1 MSPIRSATSLE
12 SPLNELIMICL
23 NPCGVILLT
32 LDILVYISNFLASA
46 YGRNNYDNWMKKH
59 QESDNIV

>member
-1 MSPIRSATSLE
+1 
-12 SPLNELIMICL
+12 MICL

-59 QESDNIV
+59 QESDNIL